1 MQYSP
6 YYDTYGAYITY
17 IFNIDTYMVDSKFV
31 IWKNSVKF
39 VCENKTLTSCPD
51 GAAQNLK
58 TMDKKVLFKKWFD
71 NYASKSATTKKV
83 FSEFTISEK
92 EDYLTSNFPELVPN
106 ASTKINAVTK
116 LSASPNVPFDIIAKL
131 ARLSG
136 KQDNEV
142 FAWWAECI
150 KKENTF
156 DLEVSVEYG
165 KASQKARVS
174 YLQKVSGV
182 SESKEVEVPI
192 LGGLTF
198 FEFLDYSF
206 GILQGLKER
215 AEAEKA
221 AEEESK
227 ETEVTE

>member
-1 MQYSP
+1 M
-6 YYDTYGAYITY
+6 
-17 IFNIDTYMVDSKFV
+17 
-31 IWKNSVKF
+31 
-39 VCENKTLTSCPD
+39 
-51 GAAQNLK
+51 GAAQNQK

-71 NYASKSATTKKV
+71 NFNSKPSTTKKV
-83 FSEFTISEK
+83 FAEFTISEK

-116 LSASPNVPFDIIAKL
+116 LTATTNVPFDIIAKL

-136 KQDNEV
+136 KQDNEI
-142 FAWWAECI
+142 FSWWSECI
-150 KKENTF
+150 KKESTF
-156 DLEVSVEYG
+156 DLEVSIEYG

-174 YLQKVSGV
+174 YLQRVSGI

-206 GILQGLKER
+206 GVLQGLKER
-215 AEAEKA
+215 VEAEKA

-227 ETEVTE
+227 EAEIAE

>member
-1 MQYSP
+1 
-6 YYDTYGAYITY
+6 
-17 IFNIDTYMVDSKFV
+17 
-31 IWKNSVKF
+31 
-39 VCENKTLTSCPD
+39 
-51 GAAQNLK
+51 
-58 TMDKKVLFKKWFD
+58 MDKKVLFKKWFD
-71 NYASKSATTKKV
+71 NYASKSATTKKA

-92 EDYLTSNFPELVPN
+92 EDYLTSNFPELVP
-106 ASTKINAVTK
+106 ASSTKINAVTK
-116 LSASPNVPFDIIAKL
+116 LTASANVPFDIITKIAKGQGI
-131 ARLSG
+131 A
-136 KQDNEV
+136 DNEI
-142 FAWWAECI
+142 FTWYANCI
-150 KKENTF
+150 KKEATF
-156 DLEVSVEYG
+156 DLEVLVEYG

-174 YLQKVSGV
+174 YLQKLSGI

-221 AEEESK
+221 KAAEEENK

>member
-1 MQYSP
+1 
-6 YYDTYGAYITY
+6 
-17 IFNIDTYMVDSKFV
+17 
-31 IWKNSVKF
+31 
-39 VCENKTLTSCPD
+39 
-51 GAAQNLK
+51 
-58 TMDKKVLFKKWFD
+58 MDKKVLFKKWID
-71 NYASKSATTKKV
+71 NFNSKPSTTKKV
-83 FSEFTISEK
+83 FAEFTISEK
-92 EDYLTSNFPELVPN
+92 EDYLTSNFPELVPK

-116 LSASPNVPFDIIAKL
+116 LTATTNVPFDIIAKL
-131 ARLSG
+131 ARVNG

-150 KKENTF
+150 KKEVSF
-156 DLEVSVEYG
+156 DLEVSIEYG

-174 YLQKVSGV
+174 YLQRVYGI

-227 ETEVTE
+227 EAEITK

>member
-1 MQYSP
+1 MK
-6 YYDTYGAYITY
+6 I
-17 IFNIDTYMVDSKFV
+17 KFKPV
-31 IWKNSVKF
+31 API
-39 VCENKTLTSCPD
+39 
-51 GAAQNLK
+51 GAAQNQK

-71 NYASKSATTKKV
+71 NFNSKPSTTKKV
-83 FSEFTISEK
+83 FAEFTISEK
-92 EDYLTSNFPELVPN
+92 EDYLTSNFPELVPK
-106 ASTKINAVTK
+106 ASTKIDAVTK
-116 LSASPNVPFDIIAKL
+116 LTATTNVPFDVIAKL
-131 ARLSG
+131 ARLNG

-142 FAWWAECI
+142 FTWWAECI
-150 KKENTF
+150 KKESSF
-156 DLEVSVEYG
+156 DLEVSIEYG

-174 YLQKVSGV
+174 YLQKVSGI

-215 AEAEKA
+215 VETEKT

-227 ETEVTE
+227 EAEVTK

>member
-1 MQYSP
+1 
-6 YYDTYGAYITY
+6 
-17 IFNIDTYMVDSKFV
+17 
-31 IWKNSVKF
+31 
-39 VCENKTLTSCPD
+39 
-51 GAAQNLK
+51 
-58 TMDKKVLFKKWFD
+58 MDKKILFKKWFD

-83 FSEFTISEK
+83 FAEFTISEK

-116 LSASPNVPFDIIAKL
+116 LTATTNVAFDIIAKL
-131 ARLSG
+131 ARLNG

-142 FAWWAECI
+142 FAWWANCI
-150 KKENTF
+150 KNESSF
-156 DLEVSVEYG
+156 DLEVSIEYG
-165 KASQKARVS
+165 KASQKARVA
-174 YLQKVSGV
+174 YLQKVSGI

-206 GILQGLKER
+206 RILQELNKKV
-215 AEAEKA
+215 EAEKA
-221 AEEESK
+221 AEKENK